1 MKMSPIPG
9 FPTYFAT
16 SSGSVYRITNG
27 TKKKLKPNITKEGYS
42 KYDLY
47 KTVNGKLIR
56 KTIKTQGIMKLAF
69 NLKGQVI
76 DHKNGNRTSNSLS
89 NLRGVSFSTNNS
101 NRHGHKYPHARTIY
115 GKK

>member
-1 MKMSPIPG
+1 MKAIPG
-9 FPTYFAT
+9 FPTYFAD

-47 KTVNGKLIR
+47 KTVNNKLVR

-69 NLKGQVI
+69 PSHLKGSVI
-76 DHKNGNRTSNSLS
+76 DHKNGNRSQNSLS